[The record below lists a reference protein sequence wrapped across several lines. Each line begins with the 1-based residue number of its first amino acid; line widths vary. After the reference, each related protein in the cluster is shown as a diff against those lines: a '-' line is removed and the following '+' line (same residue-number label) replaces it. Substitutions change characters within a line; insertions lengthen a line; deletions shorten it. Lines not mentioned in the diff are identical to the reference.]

1 MNEQKASTLG
11 PAFWLS
17 FSIALSAGM
26 AWQTEHT
33 CDAGWLELYLIGL
46 IFWTIPSIVVG
57 FLVQLFIDLA
67 LRILRRQIALGDGLA
82 IGVILLFAVAIGSIV
97 SLLPSNP
104 FWGVVR
110 IVLVL
115 GLIIIALIWG
125 RARQKAQQR
134 DP

>member
-57 FLVQLFIDLA
+57 FLVASLIRESQGLVTLEAQDTCDFHSTSSIRLA
-67 LRILRRQIALGDGLA
+67 E
-82 IGVILLFAVAIGSIV
+82 
-97 SLLPSNP
+97 
-104 FWGVVR
+104 
-110 IVLVL
+110 
-115 GLIIIALIWG
+115 
-125 RARQKAQQR
+125 
-134 DP
+134 